1 MKHLVQISVISA
13 LLLTITGCGTTY
25 ELAHQCIEGD
35 CINGEGTLTWAGG
48 DQYIGEFKDGK
59 QHGQGTYTW
68 SDQQYVG
75 EWKDDDKHGQGTLTW
90 ADGDQYVGDFV
101 NGKRTGQG
109 TYTDVN
115 GNQYIGEWKDGM
127 KHGQGTFP

>member
-1 MKHLVQISVISA
+1 MKHLVKISVISA

-48 DQYIGEFKDGK
+48 DQY
-59 QHGQGTYTW
+59 
-68 SDQQYVG
+68 
-75 EWKDDDKHGQGTLTW
+75 
-90 ADGDQYVGDFV
+90 VGDFV

>member
-1 MKHLVQISVISA
+1 MKRLLLISA

-25 ELAHQCIEGD
+25 ALAHQCIEGD
-35 CINGEGTLTWAGG
+35 CINGE
-48 DQYIGEFKDGK
+48 
-59 QHGQGTYTW
+59 
-68 SDQQYVG
+68 
-75 EWKDDDKHGQGTLTW
+75 GTLTW

>member
-1 MKHLVQISVISA
+1 MKHLVKISVISA

-59 QHGQGTYTW
+59 QHGQGTYT
-68 SDQQYVG
+68 
-75 EWKDDDKHGQGTLTW
+75 
-90 ADGDQYVGDFV
+90 
-101 NGKRTGQG
+101 
-109 TYTDVN
+109 DVN

>member
-1 MKHLVQISVISA
+1 MANNMVKALTLGLINNMSVS
-13 LLLTITGCGTTY
+13 
-25 ELAHQCIEGD
+25 
-35 CINGEGTLTWAGG
+35 
-48 DQYIGEFKDGK
+48 
-59 QHGQGTYTW
+59 
-68 SDQQYVG
+68 
-75 EWKDDDKHGQGTLTW
+75 WKDDDKHGQGTLTW

>member
-1 MKHLVQISVISA
+1 MKHLVKISVISA

-59 QHGQGTYTW
+59 QHGQGT
-68 SDQQYVG
+68 
-75 EWKDDDKHGQGTLTW
+75 LTW